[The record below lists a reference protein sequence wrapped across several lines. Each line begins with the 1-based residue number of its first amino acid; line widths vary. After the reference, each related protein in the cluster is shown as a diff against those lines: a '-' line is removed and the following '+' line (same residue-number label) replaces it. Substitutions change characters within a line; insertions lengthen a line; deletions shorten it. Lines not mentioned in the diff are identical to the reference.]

1 MTIKSDRKRRQ
12 AGTALVETALSLTLY
27 TYIVFSL
34 VDFGYVMYM
43 FQTLSQRAE
52 NAARYGA
59 LNPTDST
66 GMQNYVLYNAA
77 TGSGSGIFGLTSSNV
92 TATRSGSGTT
102 ADRVTVKVTNFHY
115 PMISPGM
122 SGTGKD
128 IIVTIPVENN

>member
-1 MTIKSDRKRRQ
+1 MTTKSDRKRRQ

-77 TGSGSGIFGLTSSNV
+77 TGCGSGIFGLTSSNV